1 MTNLELANAQIDHQA
16 QQIELLKL
24 SLNLKDELIQELLE
38 SIELY
43 SKEYATMQIE
53 KAKLL

>member
-38 SIELY
+38 SIEIY